1 MVLRNEVNRKVQIY
15 HQDNVDDI
23 IGYIP
28 KEYIEQHLQ
37 YRPIYNS
44 STEFIF
50 VNKSFV
56 QLKRYHTTAK

>member
-1 MVLRNEVNRKVQIY
+1 MVLRNEMIRRVQIY

-56 QLKRYHTTAK
+56 KLKRYQTTAK

>member
-1 MVLRNEVNRKVQIY
+1 MIRRVQIY

-56 QLKRYHTTAK
+56 KLKRYQTTAK

>member
-1 MVLRNEVNRKVQIY
+1 MVLRNEMIRRVQIY

-28 KEYIEQHLQ
+28 KGYIEQNLQ

-56 QLKRYHTTAK
+56 KLKRYQTTAK